1 MTIEET
7 VPAAAERTP
16 ATCFEYQRAESWAD
30 AVELLGLWDGE
41 AKILAGGQSLVPML
55 NLRLAFPAALIDV
68 NPIAARDPRVEGD
81 HLVID
86 ANTRHRVLT
95 TSAAVRTHAPL
106 LAHAVQFV
114 GNVRVRN
121 RGTFGGSL
129 AHADPTAEIAS
140 ITLAMGGEITVLG
153 PAGERSVAAD
163 DFFVTYLTTAMDSG
177 EVVTGVR
184 LPLAG
189 DARWGFHEVV
199 RRYSDFATVSVSV
212 LAHPGDAGAPSPLRV
227 VLGGVADRPVLVDQH
242 LLAPALSD
250 PGHPDRIRESAEAIA
265 ASLDPDSDL
274 HGSADYRRRLVA
286 VHTRRLLEQVLGAGE
301 AAESD
306 GGTP

>member
-1 MTIEET
+1 MTVQERVAT
-7 VPAAAERTP
+7 PACRTP

-30 AVELLGLWDGE
+30 AVELLGLWEGE

-55 NLRLAFPAALIDV
+55 NLRLAFPVALIDV
-68 NPIAARDPRVEGD
+68 NPVPAADPRVEGN

-95 TSAAVRTHAPL
+95 TSDAVRTHAPL

-129 AHADPTAEIAS
+129 AHADPTAEIAA
-140 ITLAMGGEITVLG
+140 ITLAMGGEIVVQG
-153 PAGERSVAAD
+153 PAGERTIAAE
-163 DFFVTYLTTAMDSG
+163 DFFVTYLTTAMEPD
-177 EVVTGVR
+177 EVVTGAR
-184 LPLAG
+184 LPVAG

-212 LAHPGDAGAPSPLRV
+212 LARPDATGGPPQLRV
-227 VLGGVADRPVLVDQH
+227 VLGGVADRPVLVDQS
-242 LLAPALSD
+242 LLEPLLSQPGDPA
-250 PGHPDRIRESAEAIA
+250 RVRESAEAIA
-265 ASLDPDSDL
+265 ASLDPDTDL
-274 HGSADYRRRLVA
+274 HATADYRRRLVA
-286 VHTRRLLEQVLGAGE
+286 VHTRRLLEHVLTEEGGA
-301 AAESD
+301 
-306 GGTP
+306 P